1 MGRLKSTVGV
11 KPGVVEYDV
20 ESAVAQ
26 RAAGRVEIELR
37 DSVGHPVDGLAI
49 LRVEPERVV
58 AERVGCGLELL
69 EYVLVVEEI
78 NVSHAVR

>member
-11 KPGVVEYDV
+11 KARVVEYNV

-26 RAAGRVEIELR
+26 RAAGRVEIEFG

-49 LRVEPERVV
+49 LRVEPQRVV
-58 AERVGCGLELL
+58 AKRVGCGLELL

-78 NVSHAVR
+78 IVSHAVR